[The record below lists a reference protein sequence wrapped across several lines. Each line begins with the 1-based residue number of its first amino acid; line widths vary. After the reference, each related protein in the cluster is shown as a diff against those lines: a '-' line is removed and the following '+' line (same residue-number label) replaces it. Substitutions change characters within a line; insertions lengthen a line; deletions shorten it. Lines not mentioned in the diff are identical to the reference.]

1 MTKKTPEKFA
11 KAIMIELASIHALVE
26 QVQAYEIAQMAQRQG
41 KSRQDVSDTLTAARA
56 KRVTELDA
64 KMLKFSEMKEDE
76 QAEP

>member
-1 MTKKTPEKFA
+1 LPVADCGSWPWTGF
-11 KAIMIELASIHALVE
+11 ELQA
-26 QVQAYEIAQMAQRQG
+26 VQAYEIAQMAQRQG

-56 KRVTELDA
+56 KLVTELYE